1 MPTSK
6 VTLAKRVAELE
17 RQIAD
22 MWEAIAAQ
30 QQAYSTVA
38 APAKAMAAAAAV
50 GAAVMTSPAPSSVA
64 KVAPTPAPKVA
75 KPEELQEGI
84 SPEVLA
90 VIAAAVVHFVGK
102 GARIRSARLV
112 HPVGT
117 SPWAQQG
124 RVFVQASHNLAMT
137 R

>member
-22 MWEAIAAQ
+22 MREVIAAQ
-30 QQAYSTVA
+30 QRASSTAA
-38 APAKAMAAAAAV
+38 APAKAVASAAAV
-50 GAAVMTSPAPSSVA
+50 EAAVTASPAPSSV
-64 KVAPTPAPKVA
+64 KVAPTPAPKLVQT
-75 KPEELQEGI
+75 EQLQEGI

-102 GARIRSARLV
+102 GARIRSARLI

>member
-22 MWEAIAAQ
+22 MREVIAAQ
-30 QQAYSTVA
+30 QRASSTAA
-38 APAKAMAAAAAV
+38 APAKAVASAAAV
-50 GAAVMTSPAPSSVA
+50 EAAVTASPAPSSV
-64 KVAPTPAPKVA
+64 KVAPTPAPKLVQT
-75 KPEELQEGI
+75 EQLQEGI